1 MKKIILGIIVGGIIF
16 IAFLSYGGA
25 EYVKN
30 FGKKTVE
37 VGKTLE
43 GYEKELQRQKKLGT
57 KKAAAVTRGVKD
69 AYEKTKDKA
78 GRSVEWTKES
88 AQNIAGKTRDGADK
102 TVRWTKDEVG
112 RSIDGAKKTMVGGGN
127 KDKD

>member
-1 MKKIILGIIVGGIIF
+1 MKKIILGIIVGAIVF

-30 FGKKTVE
+30 FGKKTIE

-43 GYEKELQRQKKLGT
+43 GYEKELQRQNKLGT
-57 KKAAAVTRGVKD
+57 KKAAAVTKGVKD
-69 AYEKTKDKA
+69 AYEKTKEKA
-78 GRSVEWTKES
+78 GKSVEWTKES
-88 AQNIAGKTRDGADK
+88 ADK
-102 TVRWTKDEVG
+102 TVQWTKDEVG
-112 RSIDGAKKTMVGGGN
+112 RSIDGAKKTMVGGD